1 MILPRL
7 KSKKQQGE
15 FRIFNN
21 KYLIFVSE
29 GNDKFQRLT
38 EINIRKKDCSQ
49 INQNELDEI
58 LSEIEWIFPD
68 DTYKLNSQLNISEN
82 NCILHIYVTL
92 TSNESILR
100 TQTKNNIGIVSKF
113 EVEKQLN
120 EW

>member
-1 MILPRL
+1 MILPRV
-7 KSKKQQGE
+7 KSKNQRGE

-68 DTYKLNSQLNISEN
+68 DTYKLNNQLNISEN
-82 NCILHIYVTL
+82 NCILHIYVAL
-92 TSNESILR
+92 TPNESILR
-100 TQTKNNIGIVSKF
+100 SQTKNNIGIVSKF